1 MGYHTQKIAK
11 AQEISKEMPNYN
23 NNLGKYFEE
32 VELCPITPESEG
44 KKIKHSKGFN

>member
-1 MGYHTQKIAK
+1 MGYHTQKIAE

-32 VELCPITPESEG
+32 VELCPIIPESQG
-44 KKIKHSKGFN
+44 KKGQTFKGV